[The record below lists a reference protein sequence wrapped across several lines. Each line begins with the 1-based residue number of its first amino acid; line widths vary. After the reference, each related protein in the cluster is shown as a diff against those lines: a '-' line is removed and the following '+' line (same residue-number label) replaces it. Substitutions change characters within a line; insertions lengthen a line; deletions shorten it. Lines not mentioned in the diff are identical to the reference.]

1 MVGVETL
8 EAEIAPLAARHG
20 LMVYDVELVL
30 FGRSLIRVY
39 VDTEKGVTV
48 GELDAFG
55 KVLIPYLNLKE
66 LFPREGNVE
75 VSSPG
80 IFRKL
85 RKPSHFSAAVGQP
98 IEVTANGDTGKM
110 TVKAKLIAV
119 SSDGITLEC
128 DSLPYVP
135 FANILRAQL
144 QPEIQL

>member
-1 MVGVETL
+1 MVGVDQL
-8 EAEIAPLAARHG
+8 EAEIGPLAERHG
-20 LMVYDVELVL
+20 LTVYDVEVVS
-30 FGRSLIRVY
+30 FGRPLLRVF
-39 VDTEKGVTV
+39 VDAEKGASIGQLETF
-48 GELDAFG
+48 A

-80 IFRKL
+80 ICRKL

-98 IEVTANGDTGKM
+98 IGVTANGDTGNL
-110 TVKAKLIAV
+110 TVKAKLLAV

-128 DSLPYVP
+128 ENLPYVP